1 MRPAN
6 ITLDDVIELLLICI
20 IFWIAI
26 SSSWLCWRYSILSF
40 ISFDSLI
47 IIILFNLSIIIE
59 ISIKE
64 FILNSMILNFINQ
77 FQELINFKDRTKLQ
91 V

>member
-6 ITLDDVIELLLICI
+6 ITLDDVIELLLILRI
-20 IFWIAI
+20 TI
-26 SSSWLCWRYSILSF
+26 SSWWLCRRHCILSF
-40 ISFDSLI
+40 IAIDSLI
-47 IIILFNLSIIIE
+47 IIILFNQSIIIE

-64 FILNSMILNFINQ
+64 FILNSVILHFVNQ
-77 FQELINFKDRTKLQ
+77 LQKLINFKDRTKLQ